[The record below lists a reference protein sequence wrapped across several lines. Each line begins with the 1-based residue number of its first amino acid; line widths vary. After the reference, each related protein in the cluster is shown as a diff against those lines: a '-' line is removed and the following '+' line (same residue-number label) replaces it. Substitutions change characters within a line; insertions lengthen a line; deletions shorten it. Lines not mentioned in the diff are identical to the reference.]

1 MTSNQFDIEPYSRPL
16 NDSFALG
23 FKMQRVY
30 FRCQKNKTQNPKKPY
45 VCYTLVRVGVF
56 TMRIPIEL
64 QQLVFYTGNFFSE
77 TRTVMRNFQF
87 LLDPKIFTRSMQKSN
102 SSICS
107 QFFII
112 AKHGGKNAC
121 HSVEKNKS
129 SSIHE
134 HRILL
139 TMSQTMYK

>member
-45 VCYTLVRVGVF
+45 VCYALARVGVF

-64 QQLVFYTGNFFSE
+64 YQLAWVFYILEIS
-77 TRTVMRNFQF
+77 F
-87 LLDPKIFTRSMQKSN
+87 LKPEL
-102 SSICS
+102 
-107 QFFII
+107 
-112 AKHGGKNAC
+112 
-121 HSVEKNKS
+121 
-129 SSIHE
+129 
-134 HRILL
+134 
-139 TMSQTMYK
+139 

>member
-45 VCYTLVRVGVF
+45 VCYALARVGVF

-64 QQLVFYTGNFFSE
+64 YQL
-77 TRTVMRNFQF
+77 
-87 LLDPKIFTRSMQKSN
+87 
-102 SSICS
+102 
-107 QFFII
+107 
-112 AKHGGKNAC
+112 A
-121 HSVEKNKS
+121 
-129 SSIHE
+129 
-134 HRILL
+134 
-139 TMSQTMYK
+139 